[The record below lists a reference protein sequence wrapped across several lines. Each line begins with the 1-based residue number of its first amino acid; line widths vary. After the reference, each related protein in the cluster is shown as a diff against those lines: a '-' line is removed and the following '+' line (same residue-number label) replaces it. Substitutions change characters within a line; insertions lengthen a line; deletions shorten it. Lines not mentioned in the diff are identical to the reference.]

1 MTQGRPKQFD
11 EKQALDRAL
20 DVFCKRGYEA
30 SSMEDLLKAMKLGKS
45 SVYHSFGSKKELF
58 KQALDRYVD
67 LFLEE
72 FNSSLEQS
80 ETPMQLIKEF
90 MLRASYG
97 DLEKHRKGCFMGNS
111 LVELAS
117 IEPGLSKSA
126 SDKLMALEEVFYVHA
141 RRSQIEGHLSKKLPA
156 KAIAKHLITL
166 WNGINVTRRM
176 YPDQKT
182 LSDIIEFNFQ
192 AIEQ

>member
-11 EKQALDRAL
+11 EKQVLDRAL

-30 SSMEDLLKAMKLGKS
+30 SSIEDLMKAMKLGKS
-45 SVYHSFGSKKELF
+45 SVYHSFGNKKELF

-67 LFLEE
+67 RFLKE
-72 FNSSLEQS
+72 FNASLEQS

-90 MLRASYG
+90 MLGASYG
-97 DLEKHRKGCFMGNS
+97 DLEKHRRGCFMGNS
-111 LVELAS
+111 LVELAG
-117 IEPGLSKSA
+117 IEPGLSKGA
-126 SDKLMALEEVFYVHA
+126 SDKLMALEEVFYVHV
-141 RRSQIEGHLSKKLPA
+141 RRSQIEGHLSKKLSA
-156 KAIAKHLITL
+156 KVIAKHLITL

-182 LSDIIEFNFQ
+182 LSDIIDFNFQ
-192 AIEQ
+192 MITQ